1 MDITLVIKAIAAA
14 TVSPIINAVQR
25 HKTVIE
31 IKKKLGINS
40 AQPPEKFDDVYVHA
54 LIEYGLEVKNDF
66 DNTQLELNLKFFDN
80 QKIRKVFYKTFSS
93 AKTLDFNYQEWNP
106 LRDEAQKDRIDVL
119 QVQKFH
125 QAFVD
130 VAKRS
135 INPGQ
140 HITNIQLL
148 ERLNQSTEPVEQSL
162 YPDEFNNRQLQEHLN
177 QFTEPTEQSL
187 YPDDFK
193 ALIEEKTKA
202 FCGRVFVFKEFDDFL
217 KKHTKGYFTVIGDAG
232 MGKSAIAAQSVSKYK
247 AICYFNIQA
256 EGRNTPEQFLQSIRQ
271 QLINRY
277 HLQNAD
283 NDNLPTLLTKAN
295 EKLTVGELLVIVV
308 DALDEVEQPGSGNL
322 LDLPKNL
329 PEKIYF
335 LLTRRRYAQ
344 NEKRLLTE
352 EVPEQQLDLTANK
365 YEIWNRKDVTEY
377 ISTFI
382 NDEREHPGLKAWIQ
396 KRNIQPPYF
405 IEQVAQ
411 KSENNFMYLYYVLPS
426 IARGDYQDLSLE
438 ELPEKLQ
445 GYYEQHWTQMGMETP
460 DKRTN
465 AIILCVLVE
474 VGKPI
479 SCESIARITGRD
491 EYDVLELLNKWL
503 EFLRKQKQNQEEYY
517 SIYHQSFADFLRN
530 QPTLKREKK
539 NNNIDWQEVQRLIS
553 DSNDRLWASLKS
565 GEDKDE

>member
-1 MDITLVIKAIAAA
+1 MDITLVINAIKAIVPA

-25 HKTVIE
+25 NKTVIE
-31 IKKKLGINS
+31 IKEKLGINS

-54 LIEYGLEVKNDF
+54 LVEYGF
-66 DNTQLELNLKFFDN
+66 DKPQLELNLRFFDN
-80 QKIRKVFYKTFSS
+80 QKVRKVFSKAFS
-93 AKTLDFNYQEWNP
+93 KQPLDFNHQEWNP
-106 LRDEAQKDRIDVL
+106 LIDEAQKAKVDVS
-119 QVQKFH
+119 QVQEFH
-125 QAFVD
+125 QVFVN

-140 HITNIQLL
+140 VITNVELQEHLKK
-148 ERLNQSTEPVEQSL
+148 STEPLEQSL
-162 YPDEFNNRQLQEHLN
+162 YPDE
-177 QFTEPTEQSL
+177 
-187 YPDDFK
+187 FK

-202 FCGRVFVFKEFDDFL
+202 FCGRKFVFDEFDDFL
-217 KKHTKGYFTVIGDAG
+217 NKHPKGYFTVIGDAG

-247 AICYFNIQA
+247 AICYFNIRA
-256 EGRNTPEQFLQSIRQ
+256 EGRNTPDQFLQSIRQ

-277 HLQNAD
+277 QLQNAD
-283 NDNLPTLLTKAN
+283 NDNLPTLLTKVN
-295 EKLTVGELLVIVV
+295 EKLADGECLVIVV

-329 PEKIYF
+329 PERIYF

-365 YEIWNRKDVTEY
+365 YEVWNRKDVKEY

-382 NDEREHPGLKAWIQ
+382 NDEPEHHGLKAWIQ
-396 KRNIQPPYF
+396 KRNIQPLYF

-445 GYYEQHWTQMGMETP
+445 GYYEQHWKQMEMDTP

-503 EFLRKQKQNQEEYY
+503 EFLRKQKQNQEDYY

-553 DSNDRLWASLKS
+553 DSNDQLWASLKP
-565 GEDKDE
+565 GEDEDE

>member
-1 MDITLVIKAIAAA
+1 MNIDPVSVVNAIKAVAPA
-14 TVSPIINAVQR
+14 TVSLAIQQAQRNEYIIKILKSFNLDSIQPPKDFEGVYAYALVEYGVFKSDYILNFFR
-25 HKTVIE
+25 NKE
-31 IKKKLGINS
+31 IKKAFAKAFAEN
-40 AQPPEKFDDVYVHA
+40 A
-54 LIEYGLEVKNDF
+54 LSTNNK
-66 DNTQLELNLKFFDN
+66 
-80 QKIRKVFYKTFSS
+80 
-93 AKTLDFNYQEWNP
+93 EWNT
-106 LRDEAQKDRIDVL
+106 LKDEAQKAKIEL
-119 QVQKFH
+119 AQVQEFH
-125 QAFVD
+125 QVFVSL
-130 VAKRS
+130 AKRS
-135 INPGQ
+135 KNPGEVLS
-140 HITNIQLL
+140 NIP
-148 ERLNQSTEPVEQSL
+148 TELTEYSP
-162 YPDEFNNRQLQEHLN
+162 YPDE
-177 QFTEPTEQSL
+177 
-187 YPDDFK
+187 FK

-202 FCGRVFVFKEFDDFL
+202 FCGRKFIFDEFDDFL
-217 KKHTKGYFTVIGDAG
+217 KKHPKGYFTVIGDAG

-277 HLQNAD
+277 QLQNAD
-283 NDNLPTLLTKAN
+283 NDNLPTLLTKVN
-295 EKLTVGELLVIVV
+295 EKLTVGEPLVIVV

-365 YEIWNRKDVTEY
+365 YEDWNRKDVTEY

-382 NDEREHPGLKAWIQ
+382 NDEHEHPGLKAWIQ

-460 DKRTN
+460 EKCTN

-503 EFLRKQKQNQEEYY
+503 EFLRKQKQNEEDYY

-530 QPTLKREKK
+530 QPSLKREKK
-539 NNNIDWQEVQRLIS
+539 NNNIDWQEVHRLIS
-553 DSNDRLWASLKS
+553 DSNDQLWASLKPS
-565 GEDKDE
+565 EDEDE

>member
-1 MDITLVIKAIAAA
+1 MMNIDPVSVVNAIKTVAPA
-14 TVSPIINAVQR
+14 TVSFGIQQAQRNEYIIKILKSLNLDSIQSPKDFEGVYVYALVEYGVFKADYILNFFR
-25 HKTVIE
+25 NKE
-31 IKKKLGINS
+31 IKKAFVKAFAAKALAINN
-40 AQPPEKFDDVYVHA
+40 E
-54 LIEYGLEVKNDF
+54 
-66 DNTQLELNLKFFDN
+66 
-80 QKIRKVFYKTFSS
+80 
-93 AKTLDFNYQEWNP
+93 EWNT
-106 LRDEAQKDRIDVL
+106 LKDEAQKAKIDL
-119 QVQKFH
+119 AEVQEFH
-125 QAFVD
+125 QVFVS

-135 INPGQ
+135 INPGEV
-140 HITNIQLL
+140 ITNVQLQ
-148 ERLNQSTEPVEQSL
+148 ERLNKSPQSPEQSL
-162 YPDEFNNRQLQEHLN
+162 YPDE
-177 QFTEPTEQSL
+177 
-187 YPDDFK
+187 FK
-193 ALIEEKTKA
+193 ALIEEKTKV
-202 FCGRVFVFKEFDDFL
+202 FCGRVFVFKEFDDFR
-217 KKHTKGYFTVIGDAG
+217 KKHSKGYFTIIGDAG
-232 MGKSAIAAQSVSKYK
+232 MGKSAIAAQSVLKYK
-247 AICYFNIQA
+247 ATCYFNIRA
-256 EGRNTPEQFLQSIRQ
+256 EGRNTPDQFLQSIRH

-277 HLQNAD
+277 QLENAE
-283 NDNLPTLLTKAN
+283 NDNLPTLLTKVN
-295 EKLTVGELLVIVV
+295 EKLTIGEALVIVV

-344 NEKRLLTE
+344 SEKRLLTE
-352 EVPEQQLDLTANK
+352 EIPEQQLDLTANK
-365 YEIWNRKDVTEY
+365 YESWNRKDVTEY

-382 NDEREHPGLKAWIQ
+382 NDEPEHHGLKTWIQ
-396 KRNIQPPYF
+396 KRNVQPQYF

-445 GYYEQHWTQMGMETP
+445 GYYEQHWKQMEMDTP

-491 EYDVLELLNKWL
+491 KYDVLELLNKWL
-503 EFLRKQKQNQEEYY
+503 EFLRKQKQNQEDYY

-530 QPTLKREKK
+530 QPSLKREKK

-553 DSNDRLWASLKS
+553 DSNDQLWASLKS
-565 GEDKDE
+565 GKDEDE

>member
-1 MDITLVIKAIAAA
+1 MNIDPVSVVNAIKAVAPA
-14 TVSPIINAVQR
+14 TVSLGIQQAQRNEYIIKVLKRLNLARIQPPKDFEGVYTYALVEYGVFQADDILNFFIN
-25 HKTVIE
+25 KE
-31 IKKKLGINS
+31 IKK
-40 AQPPEKFDDVYVHA
+40 
-54 LIEYGLEVKNDF
+54 
-66 DNTQLELNLKFFDN
+66 T
-80 QKIRKVFYKTFSS
+80 FYKAF
-93 AKTLDFNYQEWNP
+93 AEKALAIDNEEWNT
-106 LRDEAQKDRIDVL
+106 LKDEAQQAKIDLVK
-119 QVQKFH
+119 VQEFH
-125 QAFVD
+125 QVFVS

-135 INPGQ
+135 RNPGEILANVQ
-140 HITNIQLL
+140 FPEH
-148 ERLNQSTEPVEQSL
+148 LNKSTEPAKQSL
-162 YPDEFNNRQLQEHLN
+162 YPDE
-177 QFTEPTEQSL
+177 
-187 YPDDFK
+187 FK

-202 FCGRVFVFKEFDDFL
+202 FCGRVFVFNEFNDFL
-217 KKHTKGYFTVIGDAG
+217 KNHPKGYFTVIGDAG

-247 AICYFNIQA
+247 AICYFNIRA

-277 HLQNAD
+277 HLQNAE
-283 NDNLPTLLTKAN
+283 NDNLPTLLKKVN
-295 EKLTVGELLVIVV
+295 EKLATGEPLVIVV

-352 EVPEQQLDLTANK
+352 EVPEQQLDLTANQ
-365 YEIWNRKDVTEY
+365 YEVWNRKDIKEY

-382 NDEREHPGLKAWIQ
+382 NDEPEHHGLKTWIQ

-445 GYYEQHWTQMGMETP
+445 GYYEQHWKQIEMDTP

-479 SCESIARITGRD
+479 SCKSIARITGRN

-503 EFLRKQKQNQEEYY
+503 EFLRRQKQNQEDYY
-517 SIYHQSFADFLRN
+517 SIYHQSFADFLRK

-539 NNNIDWQEVQRLIS
+539 SNNIDWQEVQRLIS
-553 DSNDRLWASLKS
+553 DSNDQLWARLKP
-565 GEDKDE
+565 GEDEDE

>member
-1 MDITLVIKAIAAA
+1 MNIDPVSTVVNAIKAVAPA
-14 TVSPIINAVQR
+14 TVSFGIQQAQRNEYIIKILKSLNLDSIQSPKDFEGVYVYALVEYGVFKADYILNFFR
-25 HKTVIE
+25 NKE
-31 IKKKLGINS
+31 IKKAFVKAFAAKALAINN
-40 AQPPEKFDDVYVHA
+40 E
-54 LIEYGLEVKNDF
+54 
-66 DNTQLELNLKFFDN
+66 
-80 QKIRKVFYKTFSS
+80 
-93 AKTLDFNYQEWNP
+93 EWNT
-106 LRDEAQKDRIDVL
+106 LKDEAQKAKIDL
-119 QVQKFH
+119 AEVQEFH
-125 QAFVD
+125 RVFVS

-135 INPGQ
+135 INPGEV
-140 HITNIQLL
+140 ITNVQFQ
-148 ERLNQSTEPVEQSL
+148 ERLKKSTESPEQSL
-162 YPDEFNNRQLQEHLN
+162 YPDE
-177 QFTEPTEQSL
+177 
-187 YPDDFK
+187 FK
-193 ALIEEKTKA
+193 ALIEEKTKV
-202 FCGRVFVFKEFDDFL
+202 FCGRVFVFKEFDDFC

-232 MGKSAIAAQSVSKYK
+232 MGKSAIAAQSVLKYK
-247 AICYFNIQA
+247 AICYFNIRA
-256 EGRNTPEQFLQSIRQ
+256 EGRNTPDQFLQSICQ

-277 HLQNAD
+277 QLQNAE
-283 NDNLPTLLTKAN
+283 NDNLPTLLTKVN
-295 EKLTVGELLVIVV
+295 QKLTADEHFIIVV

-329 PEKIYF
+329 PDKTYF

-352 EVPEQQLDLTANK
+352 EIPEQQLDLTANK
-365 YEIWNRKDVTEY
+365 YEVWNRNDVKEY

-382 NDEREHPGLKAWIQ
+382 NDEPEHHGLKAWIQ

-445 GYYEQHWTQMGMETP
+445 GYYEQHWKQMEMDTP

-479 SCESIARITGRD
+479 SCESIARITKRE

-503 EFLRKQKQNQEEYY
+503 EFLRKQEQNHEDYY
-517 SIYHQSFADFLRN
+517 SIYHQSFADFLRK

-553 DSNDRLWASLKS
+553 DSNDELWASLKS
-565 GEDKDE
+565 GEAKDEDE

>member
-31 IKKKLGINS
+31 IKEKLGINS

-54 LIEYGLEVKNDF
+54 LVEYGF
-66 DNTQLELNLKFFDN
+66 DKPELELNLRFLDN
-80 QKIRKVFYKTFSS
+80 QKVRKVFSKAFS
-93 AKTLDFNYQEWNP
+93 KQPLDFNHQEWNP
-106 LRDEAQKDRIDVL
+106 LRDEAQKAKIDIS
-119 QVQKFH
+119 QVQEFH
-125 QAFVD
+125 QAFVN

-140 HITNIQLL
+140 LITN
-148 ERLNQSTEPVEQSL
+148 VE
-162 YPDEFNNRQLQEHLN
+162 LQEHLN

-217 KKHTKGYFTVIGDAG
+217 KKHTKGYFTLIGDAG

-247 AICYFNIQA
+247 AICYFNIRA
-256 EGRNTPEQFLQSIRQ
+256 EGRNTPEQFLQSIRH

-277 HLQNAD
+277 QLQNAE
-283 NDNLPTLLTKAN
+283 NDNLPTLLTKVN
-295 EKLTVGELLVIVV
+295 EKLTVDEPLVIVV

-329 PEKIYF
+329 PDKIYF

-344 NEKRLLTE
+344 SEKRLLTE

-382 NDEREHPGLKAWIQ
+382 NDEQEHPGLKAWIQ

-479 SCESIARITGRD
+479 SCESIARITSRD

-503 EFLRKQKQNQEEYY
+503 EFLRKQKQNQEDHY
-517 SIYHQSFADFLRN
+517 SIYHQSFTDFLRS

-539 NNNIDWQEVQRLIS
+539 NNNIDWQEIQRLIS
-553 DSNDRLWASLKS
+553 DSNDQLWTSLKS
-565 GEDKDE
+565 GEDEDE

>member
-1 MDITLVIKAIAAA
+1 MDINFLIKAIAAA
-14 TVSPIINAVQR
+14 SVSPIINTVQR
-25 HKTVIE
+25 NRTVVE
-31 IKKKLGINS
+31 IKEKLGLNS

-54 LIEYGLEVKNDF
+54 LVEYGF
-66 DNTQLELNLKFFDN
+66 DKPQLELNLRFFDN
-80 QKIRKVFYKTFSS
+80 QKVRKVFSKAFS
-93 AKTLDFNYQEWNP
+93 KQPLDFNHQEWNP
-106 LRDEAQKDRIDVL
+106 LRDEAQKAKIDVL
-119 QVQKFH
+119 QVQEFH
-125 QAFVD
+125 QAFVN

-140 HITNIQLL
+140 HITNVELQEHLKK
-148 ERLNQSTEPVEQSL
+148 STEPPEQSL
-162 YPDEFNNRQLQEHLN
+162 YPDE
-177 QFTEPTEQSL
+177 
-187 YPDDFK
+187 FK

-202 FCGRVFVFKEFDDFL
+202 FCGRVFVFNEFDDFL
-217 KKHTKGYFTVIGDAG
+217 KKHPKGYFTVIGDAG

-247 AICYFNIQA
+247 AICYFNIRA
-256 EGRNTPEQFLQSIRQ
+256 EGRNTPDQFLQSIRQ

-277 HLQNAD
+277 QLQNAE
-283 NDNLPTLLTKAN
+283 NDNLPTLLTKVN
-295 EKLTVGELLVIVV
+295 EKLAAGEFLVIVV

-329 PEKIYF
+329 PERIYF

-352 EVPEQQLDLTANK
+352 EVPEQQLDLTANN
-365 YEIWNRKDVTEY
+365 YEVWNRKDVTEY

-382 NDEREHPGLKAWIQ
+382 NDEPEHHGLKAWIQ

-445 GYYEQHWTQMGMETP
+445 GYYEQHWKQMEMDTP

-503 EFLRKQKQNQEEYY
+503 EFLRKQKQNQEDYY

-530 QPTLKREKK
+530 QPNLKREKK

-553 DSNDRLWASLKS
+553 DSNDQLWASLKS

>member
-1 MDITLVIKAIAAA
+1 MNIDPVSVVNAIKAVAPA
-14 TVSPIINAVQR
+14 TVSFGIQQAQRNEYIIKILKNLNLDSIQSPKDFEGVYVYALVEYGVFKADYLLNFFR
-25 HKTVIE
+25 NKE
-31 IKKKLGINS
+31 IKKAFVNAFAEKALDINNEEWNILKNE
-40 AQPPEKFDDVYVHA
+40 AKKA
-54 LIEYGLEVKNDF
+54 NINLTEVQEF
-66 DNTQLELNLKFFDN
+66 H
-80 QKIRKVFYKTFSS
+80 KTFVS
-93 AKTLDFNYQEWNP
+93 
-106 LRDEAQKDRIDVL
+106 
-119 QVQKFH
+119 
-125 QAFVD
+125 

-135 INPGQ
+135 INPGEV
-140 HITNIQLL
+140 ITNVQLQ
-148 ERLNQSTEPVEQSL
+148 ERLKKSTESPQQSL
-162 YPDEFNNRQLQEHLN
+162 YPDE
-177 QFTEPTEQSL
+177 
-187 YPDDFK
+187 FK
-193 ALIEEKTKA
+193 ALIEEKTKV
-202 FCGRVFVFKEFDDFL
+202 FCGRVFVFKEFDDFR

-232 MGKSAIAAQSVSKYK
+232 MGKSAIAAKSVLKYK
-247 AICYFNIQA
+247 AICYFNIRA
-256 EGRNTPEQFLQSIRQ
+256 EGRNTPDQFLQSIRQ

-277 HLQNAD
+277 QLENAE
-283 NDNLPTLLTKAN
+283 NDNLPTLLTKVN
-295 EKLTVGELLVIVV
+295 EKLATGEPLVIVV

-329 PEKIYF
+329 PKRIYF

-352 EVPEQQLDLTANK
+352 EVPEQQLDLTAND
-365 YEIWNRKDVTEY
+365 YEIWNQKDVKEY

-382 NDEREHPGLKAWIQ
+382 NDEPEHHGLKAWIQ

-411 KSENNFMYLYYVLPS
+411 RSENNFMYLYYVLPS

-445 GYYEQHWTQMGMETP
+445 GYYEQHWKQMEMDTP

-479 SCESIARITGRD
+479 SCKSIARITGRD

-503 EFLRKQKQNQEEYY
+503 EFLRKQKQNQEDYY

-530 QPTLKREKK
+530 QPSLKREKK
-539 NNNIDWQEVQRLIS
+539 KNNIDWQEVQRLIS
-553 DSNDRLWASLKS
+553 DSNDQLWESLKS
-565 GEDKDE
+565 GQDEDE